1 MIFGICFHRF
11 FHFSHFFSLV
21 PPPQKKNDT
30 PWCLLWSPYPKENDR
45 HVFVWPT
52 NAFLSVPSRMS
63 LTTRRV
69 MLSEWVNGVK
79 LSTLP
84 KEVPMG
90 CHGPWMVPVKNFFG
104 GMMVDGCWCLVQQQ
118 IFVENKKGVV
128 VLPQARIYEIGINVR
143 STRRWFAIQ
152 FLHQVFSPTRLRKTL
167 LWLFLS
173 GSWKIVRKPFKP
185 AAVAST
191 KLFFKTSCLCF
202 AAIWKRKFP
211 NKGPAGSCIDPDLT
225 CSDLVSG
232 WN

>member
-1 MIFGICFHRF
+1 MLSPS
-11 FHFSHFFSLV
+11 FHFSHFFLV
-21 PPPQKKNDT
+21 
-30 PWCLLWSPYPKENDR
+30 CLLWSPCRTYPKENDR

-52 NAFLSVPSRMS
+52 NSIPLVPSRMS

-90 CHGPWMVPVKNFFG
+90 CYVGPEWYKMWRLFFWG
-104 GMMVDGCWCLVQQQ
+104 VVDGCWWLVQQ

-128 VLPQARIYEIGINVR
+128 VLLSARIFEIGINVR

-173 GSWKIVRKPFKP
+173 GSWKIDWKPFKP